1 MSASPLHQ
9 PTGYGPSHRNNL
21 IFSGQEADYDLWEVR
36 MLGYMA
42 IKGMKTT
49 ILTPPAETP
58 DVAENEKAYSELVLL
73 LDSSSLSMVMTDAAD
88 DGREALRIL
97 RAHYRG
103 TSKPRILTLYTN
115 LCNLKY
121 IPDSQGLSLTDY
133 ISRAERLVLGLKA
146 AGETISDS
154 LLIAMAMKGLPPSFD
169 SFIVFI
175 TQSGKEYSFVEFKAA
190 IRDYSENERSRSSN
204 ALQYEHHINKDNV
217 MTAKQM
223 QPGRRKATPK
233 CYACKKDGHF
243 ARSCP
248 NIYCTFCKING
259 HTLEKCRKKESSRS
273 EDKVDTAKVAT
284 ESGDADSHTYAL
296 CARSS
301 NSNHQGLL
309 VDTGATS
316 HIVSDHSKF
325 TDFQSDFRPSK
336 HYIELADGS
345 KSCAALKRGTAY
357 VSIKDADGRLFPVR
371 LQNTLYVPSYKT
383 NIFSVNAAV
392 RNGASMT
399 FGPSCSF
406 MTTGDGRRFDFIR
419 DDKLY
424 YLPAPLSSSVDKC
437 DTDRVSVN
445 KERTMKQ
452 LHSIMGHCNQD
463 DLQKLEGVVDGLKIS
478 DRDSKFFCDICCRG
492 KLPHSTVCKKPDARA
507 RKPLDL
513 VHSDLSGA
521 VEPVAKDGHK
531 YCICFVDDFSGMMF
545 HYFLKHKSDTT
556 RATARFIADMAHIGS
571 IKRLRTDNG
580 GEYVGA
586 DFKDLLIQHS
596 IKHEFSSPN
605 TPQQNGTAERS
616 WRTTFDMVRCML
628 LDSNL
633 PKNLWPY
640 ALATSGYTRNRCY
653 QNRTDSTPYELFT
666 GRRPN
671 LSGMAAF
678 GSKVFVLVEK
688 RRKLDDRSV
697 EGVFVGYDRD
707 SPAYLI
713 YDRNTG
719 AVKKSRNVKFD
730 HAATSVLS
738 DPMHEIVIVN
748 RNDQV
753 DNIVQGQNEIENN
766 TEQDIENAQHI
777 ENNENDENS
786 IVDRPIRNVKMPKY
800 LSDNYVVDFDTDDCN
815 DSDSSDVCY
824 RMYNADVPKSYDEA
838 MTSPEAN
845 NWQEAMQSEYDS
857 LSENNTWDITDL
869 PEGKRI
875 IGGKWVFNK
884 KFDKDNDLTKYK
896 ARYVARGFSQ
906 IEGVDYTETFSPTA
920 RLNSVRMLMQVAV
933 QHDLLLHQMDVKTAY
948 LNADIDHEIYLM
960 QPQGFEK
967 EKNKVCLLNKSLY
980 GLKQSGKL
988 WNKTVH
994 DFFTENDFVRSE
1006 IDHCIYMKKC
1016 SEYIVYILIWVDDI
1030 IIAASNEEILSD
1042 TKSKLNTRFNM
1053 VDLGTLSWF
1062 LGIEFIITKG
1072 CIEMNQT
1079 RYLQGVLDR
1088 FNMANCKSVCT
1099 PCDKLIID
1107 PNADKI
1113 SLTEYKC
1120 AIGSL
1125 IYAMVCTRPDL
1136 SYTVTKLAQYNEPNK
1151 DNWIAVKRVLR
1162 YIKGTITKGLKFT
1175 KCNDSKLSL
1184 VGYSDASW
1192 ASDLE
1197 SRRSVTGF
1205 CFTLNKTGGAISWK
1219 SKRQPIVSLSSTEAE
1234 YIALAAATQEA
1245 LYLKR
1250 LMKDMVPD
1258 HDQDV
1263 PVTIFEDNQGAIALA
1278 KNPVHHNRTKHIDVR
1293 FHFIREQIVS
1303 NCIHVEYLQTNK
1315 MIADSL
1321 TKAVGK
1327 LKLEFCN
1334 KVLFGSTRYNIEA
1347 KV

>member
-73 LDSSSLSMVMTDAAD
+73 LGSSSLSMVMTDAAD
-88 DGREALRIL
+88 DRREALRIL

-146 AGETISDS
+146 AGETISNS

-175 TQSGKEYSFVEFKAA
+175 TQSAKDYSFVEFKA
-190 IRDYSENERSRSSN
+190 
-204 ALQYEHHINKDNV
+204 L
-217 MTAKQM
+217 
-223 QPGRRKATPK
+223 
-233 CYACKKDGHF
+233 
-243 ARSCP
+243 
-248 NIYCTFCKING
+248 
-259 HTLEKCRKKESSRS
+259 LSSRS

-371 LQNTLYVPSYKT
+371 LQNTLFVPSYKT

-406 MTTGDGRRFDFIR
+406 MTTGDGRRFNFIR
-419 DDKLY
+419 DEKLY

-463 DLQKLEGVVDGLKIS
+463 DLLK
-478 DRDSKFFCDICCRG
+478 
-492 KLPHSTVCKKPDARA
+492 
-507 RKPLDL
+507 
-513 VHSDLSGA
+513 
-521 VEPVAKDGHK
+521 
-531 YCICFVDDFSGMMF
+531 FSGMVF

-556 RATARFIADMAHIGS
+556 RATARFIADTAHIGS
-571 IKRLRTDNG
+571 IKRLRTDNR

-596 IKHEFSSPN
+596 IKHAFSSPN

-653 QNRTDSTPYELFT
+653 QKRTDSTPYELFT

-671 LSGMAAF
+671 SSGMAAF

-688 RRKLDDRSV
+688 RRKLDDRSL

-719 AVKKSRNVKFD
+719 AVKKSMNVKFD

-766 TEQDIENAQHI
+766 TEQDIENTQLI

-800 LSDNYVVDFDTDDCN
+800 LSDNYVVDFDTDDSN

-838 MTSPEAN
+838 MASPEAN

-933 QHDLLLHQMDVKTAY
+933 QHDLLLHQMDV
-948 LNADIDHEIYLM
+948 DSI
-960 QPQGFEK
+960 F
-967 EKNKVCLLNKSLY
+967 
-980 GLKQSGKL
+980 
-988 WNKTVH
+988 
-994 DFFTENDFVRSE
+994 
-1006 IDHCIYMKKC
+1006 KC
-1016 SEYIVYILIWVDDI
+1016 
-1030 IIAASNEEILSD
+1030 
-1042 TKSKLNTRFNM
+1042 
-1053 VDLGTLSWF
+1053 
-1062 LGIEFIITKG
+1062 
-1072 CIEMNQT
+1072 
-1079 RYLQGVLDR
+1079 RY
-1088 FNMANCKSVCT
+1088 
-1099 PCDKLIID
+1099 
-1107 PNADKI
+1107 
-1113 SLTEYKC
+1113 
-1120 AIGSL
+1120 
-1125 IYAMVCTRPDL
+1125 
-1136 SYTVTKLAQYNEPNK
+1136 
-1151 DNWIAVKRVLR
+1151 
-1162 YIKGTITKGLKFT
+1162 
-1175 KCNDSKLSL
+1175 
-1184 VGYSDASW
+1184 
-1192 ASDLE
+1192 
-1197 SRRSVTGF
+1197 
-1205 CFTLNKTGGAISWK
+1205 
-1219 SKRQPIVSLSSTEAE
+1219 
-1234 YIALAAATQEA
+1234 
-1245 LYLKR
+1245 
-1250 LMKDMVPD
+1250 
-1258 HDQDV
+1258 
-1263 PVTIFEDNQGAIALA
+1263 
-1278 KNPVHHNRTKHIDVR
+1278 
-1293 FHFIREQIVS
+1293 
-1303 NCIHVEYLQTNK
+1303 
-1315 MIADSL
+1315 
-1321 TKAVGK
+1321 
-1327 LKLEFCN
+1327 
-1334 KVLFGSTRYNIEA
+1334 
-1347 KV
+1347 